1 MKFRLAAMAGLG
13 TLLTA
18 CVSDLPP
25 PRVRTGPTLEQTAT
39 WTPRQRCRYIMV
51 DPWISEASKATLAQ
65 REEASKTQCDSL
77 PG

>member
-18 CVSDLPP
+18 SVSDLPP
-25 PRVRTGPTLEQTAT
+25 PRVRTGPTPEQMAT

-51 DPWISEASKATLAQ
+51 DPWISDASKATLVQ
-65 REEASKTQCDSL
+65 REEARETQCNSL
-77 PG
+77 QG